1 MFVPLLRV
9 FLFRYFFLYKKYI
22 SNKIDEFCNESG
34 FLLKDYVCICLYLIS
49 VPLLPGSGAFP
60 VLRSRWQVKM
70 VFLWVSPILAPAWST
85 FFNELDFWIVQCPPT
100 TSVLAA
106 PWCLCSVADCRW
118 SQSFQSLAGNA
129 PYSQSLDPHHRHAVR
144 SKVLQGHRGPSVGY
158 THHLHLPHTG
168 SCGQLSL

>member
-1 MFVPLLRV
+1 MLVCRFVLKLLVGIIFGGSQTVFVPLLRV

-34 FLLKDYVCICLYLIS
+34 FWLKDYVCICLYLIS

-106 PWCLCSVADCRW
+106 PWCLCSVADPEVVTVLPVFGRECPI
-118 SQSFQSLAGNA
+118 F
-129 PYSQSLDPHHRHAVR
+129 AV
-144 SKVLQGHRGPSVGY
+144 VGS
-158 THHLHLPHTG
+158 TP
-168 SCGQLSL
+168 